1 MNRINAFT
9 VIELIVGMII
19 SSIVL
24 GIAFYTLVIFNTK
37 IRNYDQKSNN
47 INEFLFFKNVMYRD
61 WDHALLIKKSMNG
74 IFMYGKDQNK
84 PELEYLFDSGRIV
97 RRSNYSKDTFKL
109 CNTLSS
115 LVQCSDELKLIK
127 LLQCEINLNNQN
139 IQFTIQKDYAALE
152 LMNAEKAN
160 DDK

>member
-1 MNRINAFT
+1 
-9 VIELIVGMII
+9 
-19 SSIVL
+19 
-24 GIAFYTLVIFNTK
+24 
-37 IRNYDQKSNN
+37 
-47 INEFLFFKNVMYRD
+47 
-61 WDHALLIKKSMNG
+61 
-74 IFMYGKDQNK
+74 MYGKDQNK